1 MIKSSQA
8 ILQRLRKD
16 DYMPISFDKERR
28 VFKIDSLNSTYA
40 IGIFD
45 GDFLVHLYY
54 GKKIPDTNLIST
66 AFRGGFASISP
77 LTASTA
83 DNWYFSPDI
92 QPMEYS
98 CNGSGDYRLAA
109 LSIRDSE
116 GRATTDIRYVD
127 HKIYSGKPKLK
138 SLPSTYCNTDDEAD
152 TLEIIT
158 LDKFTGA
165 KVTLCYTAFKN
176 HSIITQSVKIENTGK
191 EAFDIE
197 KVASCCVNFPSMSYN
212 MINLYGSW
220 IKERTVCTRHLAHG
234 IQSVASKRGSSSHN
248 HNPFVALVDD
258 KGGEDYGDA
267 FGFNFVYSGN
277 FAIDIETDYL
287 DCTRLVMGINPIDF
301 NWYLEPGEEFQAP
314 EAVMAYSANG
324 LGEMSRTFHD
334 FYSNNLIRGSWKKKK
349 RPLLINSWEGSG
361 FDFDDETLV
370 RYAKQAKELGCELLV
385 MDDGWFGVRNRDDSS
400 LGDWYVN
407 EDKLNGP
414 LSKLIERVNAE
425 GMEFGIWYEP
435 EMISPDSDIYRAHP
449 DWCVHVEG
457 RDISPARQQYV
468 IDMTRQDVRDNI
480 FNQMYD
486 VLSKNNIAYLKWD
499 YNRPISEPASMALD
513 KKHQKEF
520 FHRFILG
527 TYELMDRITSAFP
540 NILFESCAGGGGRY
554 DPGILYYMPQTWASD
569 NTDPIER
576 LKIQF
581 GTSMC
586 YPAASMGAHVSAS
599 KRAGLETKA
608 AVALWGTFGYELD
621 PKHLSDEEKETVKK
635 TSELYHKY
643 YDLTHYGDLYRII
656 APTED
661 EFKCAWSFVAKD
673 KSAALLTV
681 ITKTRTPHTFLNIR
695 LKGLDENKMYVNEAD
710 GEIYSGALLMNAGIN
725 LSIGGDIDG
734 GTNFMVHF
742 KEA

>member
-1 MIKSSQA
+1 
-8 ILQRLRKD
+8 
-16 DYMPISFDKERR
+16 
-28 VFKIDSLNSTYA
+28 
-40 IGIFD
+40 
-45 GDFLVHLYY
+45 
-54 GKKIPDTNLIST
+54 
-66 AFRGGFASISP
+66 
-77 LTASTA
+77 
-83 DNWYFSPDI
+83 
-92 QPMEYS
+92 
-98 CNGSGDYRLAA
+98 
-109 LSIRDSE
+109 
-116 GRATTDIRYVD
+116 
-127 HKIYSGKPKLK
+127 
-138 SLPSTYCNTDDEAD
+138 
-152 TLEIIT
+152 
-158 LDKFTGA
+158 
-165 KVTLCYTAFKN
+165 
-176 HSIITQSVKIENTGK
+176 
-191 EAFDIE
+191 
-197 KVASCCVNFPSMSYN
+197 
-212 MINLYGSW
+212 MINLYGTW
-220 IKERTVCTRHLAHG
+220 LRERTVQTRHLAHG

-277 FAIDIETDYL
+277 FAIDIETDYM

-314 EAVMAYSANG
+314 EAVMAYSPNG
-324 LGEMSRTFHD
+324 LGGMSRTFHD
-334 FYSNNLIRGSWKKKK
+334 FYANNLIRGTWKKKK

-407 EDKLNGP
+407 EEKLNGP

-468 IDMTRQDVRDNI
+468 IDMTIQDVRDNI
-480 FNQMYD
+480 FNQMYE

-499 YNRPISEPASMALD
+499 YNRPISEPASMGLD

-540 NILFESCAGGGGRY
+540 DILFESCAGGGGRY
-554 DPGILYYMPQTWASD
+554 DPGILYYMPQTWCSD

-576 LKIQF
+576 LRIQF

-586 YPAASMGAHVSAS
+586 YPASSMGAHVSACN
-599 KRAGLETKA
+599 RTGLETKA

-621 PKHLSDEEKETVKK
+621 PKHLTDEDKEIVKK
-635 TSELYHKY
+635 TSALYHKY

-661 EFKCAWSFVAKD
+661 EFKCAWSFVSKD
-673 KSAALLTV
+673 KRETLLTV
-681 ITKTRTPHTFLNIR
+681 VIKNRTPHNFLNVR
-695 LKGLDENKMYVNEAD
+695 LKGLDENKMYVNEED
-710 GEIYSGALLMNAGIN
+710 GEVYSGTLLMNAGVN
-725 LSIGGDIDG
+725 LTIGGDING
-734 GTNFMVHF
+734 GMNFMVHF
-742 KEA
+742 KEV

>member
-1 MIKSSQA
+1 
-8 ILQRLRKD
+8 
-16 DYMPISFDKERR
+16 MPISFDKERKI
-28 VFKIDSLNSTYA
+28 FKIDSLDSTYA
-40 IGIFD
+40 VGIFE
-45 GDFLVHLYY
+45 GDFLVQLYY

-77 LTASTA
+77 LTASTS
-83 DNWYFSPDI
+83 DNGYFSLDI
-92 QPMEYS
+92 QPMAYS
-98 CNGSGDYRLAA
+98 CNGSGDFRLSA

-138 SLPSTYCNTDDEAD
+138 GLPATYCNSDDEAD
-152 TLEIIT
+152 TLEIIA

-197 KVASCCVNFPSMSYN
+197 KIASCCVNFPSMSYN
-212 MINLYGSW
+212 MVNLYGTW
-220 IKERTVCTRHLAHG
+220 ARERTATTHHLVHG

-267 FGFNFVYSGN
+267 FGFNLVYSGN

-287 DCTRLVMGINPIDF
+287 ECTRLVMGINPIDF
-301 NWYLEPGEEFQAP
+301 NWYLEPGEEFQSP
-314 EAVMAYSANG
+314 EAVMAYSPNG
-324 LGEMSRTFHD
+324 LGGMSRTFHD
-334 FYSNNLIRGSWKKKK
+334 FYNNNLIRGTWKNKK
-349 RPLLINSWEGSG
+349 RPLLINSWEGSR

-385 MDDGWFGVRNRDDSS
+385 MDDGWFGVRNCDDSS

-540 NILFESCAGGGGRY
+540 DILFESCSGGGGRY
-554 DPGILYYMPQTWASD
+554 DPGMLYYMPQTWASD

-576 LKIQF
+576 LRIQF

-586 YPAASMGAHVSAS
+586 YPASSMGAHVSAS
-599 KRAGLETKA
+599 DRAGLETKA

-621 PKHLSDEEKETVKK
+621 PKHLSDDDKEVVKK
-635 TSELYHKY
+635 TSALYHKY
-643 YDLTHYGDLYRII
+643 YDLTHNGDLYRII

-673 KSAALLTV
+673 KSEALLTV
-681 ITKTRTPHTFLNIR
+681 IIKNRTPHTFLNVR

-710 GEIYSGALLMNAGIN
+710 GEIYSGALLMNAGVN
-725 LSIGGDIDG
+725 LSVGGDFDG